1 MWKWNFL
8 CWMIN
13 FISRNPADR
22 ARRFNRLK
30 ERIAGETD
38 QDEGWWTVFR
48 TYPKEAVES
57 TRSIS
62 KQDGDEHDKTAIV
75 MQGPVVE
82 RDDVT
87 YETLNLYRK
96 TMPRAELI
104 LSTWDNVASETL
116 DRIRSIGVRVVTS
129 TPPEVAGPQNLNF
142 QIVSASRGLE
152 EAKRLGCRYAMK
164 TRVDTRIHASD
175 TDQFCRD
182 LLRQFPIR
190 SGSGQSQRLVTIDFA
205 TRLYIPYH
213 PSDMMMF
220 GAIDDMLRYWTQE
233 LCGPEIQ
240 FKAVHEFEELL
251 KQPIPEVLL
260 CSRFLESFGMQ
271 LTGQLE
277 QWWSV
282 LAERFIVIDREMINQ
297 FWPKY
302 NYSGDQRSEMKWD
315 RTNMALCHFAQWIQ
329 IYSGSADLSAVSED
343 LQPQKMS
350 DNIAADSVD
359 AAAA

>member
-1 MWKWNFL
+1 MWKWDFI
-8 CWMIN
+8 CWLIN
-13 FISRNPADR
+13 VLARNPADR
-22 ARRFNRLK
+22 GRRFNRLR
-30 ERIAGETD
+30 ERVAVECD
-38 QDEGWWTVFR
+38 QDRKWWTVFL

-57 TRSIS
+57 SRSIS
-62 KQDGDEHDKTAIV
+62 KKDGDGHDKTAIV

-82 RDDVT
+82 RDDMT
-87 YETLNLYRK
+87 FETLKLYRK

-104 LSTWDNVASETL
+104 LSTWDNVTSESL
-116 DRIRSIGVRVVTS
+116 DRIESIGVHVVTS
-129 TPPEVAGPQNLNF
+129 TPPDVAGPQNLNF
-142 QIVSASRGLE
+142 QIVSASRGMS

-164 TRVDTRIHASD
+164 TRVDTRIHACD
-175 TDQFCRD
+175 VDQFCRD
-182 LLRQFPIR
+182 LLRQFPLR
-190 SGSGQSQRLVTIDFA
+190 SGDGQSQRLVTIDFA

-220 GAIDDMLRYWTQE
+220 GAIDDMLRYWSLE

-240 FKAVHEFEELL
+240 FEACEEFEELL

-260 CSRFLESFGMQ
+260 CRRFLESFGMQ

-282 LAERFIVIDREMINQ
+282 LAERFIVIDRAMINQ

-302 NYSGDQRSEMKWD
+302 NYSGDQSSEIKCD
-315 RTNMALCHFAQWIQ
+315 RTHMALCHFAQWMQ
-329 IYSGSADLSAVSED
+329 IYSGSTDSSAVSED
-343 LQPQKMS
+343 LQSQKM
-350 DNIAADSVD
+350 DEKDAADSVD